1 MYAVNVTCLEKVQP
15 KDLEAGDIYV
25 RLGATWIPV
34 RYYQAFSETLFQPS
48 AWEKKGRVEFE
59 PSSNV
64 YYVYGSHHTTG
75 INLKAGEIYGT
86 KRCNGYKVLENL
98 LNSRSS
104 RVYDTIKDA
113 DGKNAK
119 HP

>member
-1 MYAVNVTCLEKVQP
+1 M
-15 KDLEAGDIYV
+15 DS
-25 RLGATWIPV
+25 
-34 RYYQAFSETLFQPS
+34 SEVLSGIFRNTVS
-48 AWEKKGRVEFE
+48 TVSMGEESRVEFE